1 MRLLYPPGTWGYTIH
16 RLVTCNLLVILIQ
29 LLFKELLK
37 LKTCFLEFL
46 VSPRSDGP
54 AQKTSII
61 WPYSMILPSTTQL
74 QTSSFAHLGIFQP
87 LLSPS
92 PSLLFPRTKLN
103 KKIFLNSITIRT
115 EKFWLLFGKTLS
127 TRFQRNQIIQR
138 LE

>member
-61 WPYSMILPSTTQL
+61 WPYSWTQWYFPL
-74 QTSSFAHLGIFQP
+74 QLSCKLHLLHIWVYFS
-87 LLSPS
+87 LRFHH
-92 PSLLFPRTKLN
+92 LLFPRTKLN
-103 KKIFLNSITIRT
+103 KKIFLNSITKRT

-127 TRFQRNQIIQR
+127 TRFLRNEIIRR